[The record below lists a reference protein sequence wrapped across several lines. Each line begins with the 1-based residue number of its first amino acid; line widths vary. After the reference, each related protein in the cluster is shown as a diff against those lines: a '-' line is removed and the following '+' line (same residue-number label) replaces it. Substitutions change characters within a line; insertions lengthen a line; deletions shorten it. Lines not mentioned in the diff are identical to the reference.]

1 MLDLLIQGGMV
12 VDGTGNPG
20 YIADIGIEG
29 DEIVTISP
37 HVDIPAKQTINAEGY
52 VVSPGFIDI
61 HSHSDLTPFFT
72 KYHMDSKVCQGIT
85 LEIIGNCGISCLPVN
100 DSCRA
105 AIKEFNGAGLEL
117 PLGDLVLQDDDVSD
131 YQKHVGQCP
140 HALDLGVLIG
150 HGTLRGNVLG
160 FEMRPPT
167 AEELKKMGDLL
178 EKELKQGAF
187 GMSLGLIYPPSSYG
201 AIDEFVYLAKIL
213 KKHEAILAVHMR
225 SESTKIFEAVKEMLE
240 VTRKSKVHLE
250 ISHLK
255 LIGKPQWGKADQ
267 LLQMITDGQK
277 EGLDITC
284 DQYPYTATSTNLA
297 ALVPGWAQSGGYEKM
312 CARLTDPEPK
322 LVDDINAEMERRG
335 GAEKV
340 LIVSTKGAFPEL
352 DGHNLAEI
360 AQHWKTEPALAAA
373 KLLVATGGGVP
384 CCYFCLDEADMLK
397 IMAQPFISVGTDG
410 YSMPYDDSLFKGN
423 PHPRNFGTFP
433 RFLQT
438 VREHKLLPLEKAVYK
453 ITGLPANVLG
463 IKELGRIQTN
473 YLASITIFDPERI
486 KDQSTYLDSK
496 KIPSGIK
503 DVIIRGTPVIRDGK
517 RNDVK
522 IGKVLL
528 HEQ

>member
-1 MLDLLIQGGMV
+1 MLDLLIQGGTV
-12 VDGTGNPG
+12 VDGSGKPRFKADVG
-20 YIADIGIEG
+20 IQGEKIAAIAPNITE
-29 DEIVTISP
+29 E
-37 HVDIPAKQTINAEGY
+37 AKEVIDASGY

-61 HSHSDLTPFFT
+61 HSHSDLTPFFIHN
-72 KYHMDSKVCQGIT
+72 HMDSKVCQGIT

-100 DSCRA
+100 DSCRDA
-105 AIKEFNGAGLEL
+105 MKEFNGAGLEL
-117 PLGDLVLQDDDVSD
+117 PLGDLVLQDNDVSD
-131 YQKHVGQCP
+131 YQKHVAQCP

-150 HGTLRGNVLG
+150 HGTLRGNVMG
-160 FEMRPPT
+160 FETRPPT
-167 AEELKKMGDLL
+167 ADELKKMGELL
-178 EKELKQGAF
+178 EKELEQGAF

-201 AIDEFVYLAKIL
+201 ALDEFVYLAKIL

-225 SESTKIFEAVKEMLE
+225 SESTKIFEAIKEMLE
-240 VTRKSKVHLE
+240 VARQSKVHLE

-267 LLQMITDGQK
+267 LLQMIKEGKK

-312 CARLTDPEPK
+312 CARLADPESR
-322 LVDDINAEMERRG
+322 LIDDINAEMDRRG

-340 LIVSTKGAFPEL
+340 LIVSTKGVFPEL

-360 AQHWKTEPALAAA
+360 ARHWKTEPALAAS

-384 CCYFCLDEADMLK
+384 CCYFCLDEGDMLK
-397 IMAQPFISVGTDG
+397 IMAQPFISVGSDG
-410 YSMPYDDSLFKGN
+410 YSMPYDNSLFKGN

-438 VREHKLLPLEKAVYK
+438 VREHKLLPLETAIYK
-453 ITGLPANVLG
+453 ITGLPADVLRL
-463 IKELGRIQTN
+463 KELGRIQTDF
-473 YLASITIFDPERI
+473 LASLTIFDPDTIADR
-486 KDQSTYLDSK
+486 STYLDSK
-496 KIPSGIK
+496 KTPAGIK
-503 DVIIRGTPVIRDGK
+503 DVIVRGTPVIRDGK
-517 RNDVK
+517 RNGVK

-528 HEQ
+528 HE

>member
-1 MLDLLIQGGMV
+1 MLDLLVQGGMV
-12 VDGTGNPG
+12 VDGTGNSG
-20 YIADIGIEG
+20 YVADIGIEG
-29 DEIVTISP
+29 EKIVAIAPHLDIS
-37 HVDIPAKQTINAEGY
+37 AKQTINAEGY

-61 HSHSDLTPFFT
+61 HSHSDLTPFFVHH
-72 KYHMDSKVCQGIT
+72 HMDSKVCQGIT

-131 YQKHVGQCP
+131 YQKHVAQCP

-150 HGTLRGNVLG
+150 HGTLRGNVIG

-167 AEELKKMGDLL
+167 AEELKKMGELL
-178 EKELKQGAF
+178 EKELAQGAF

-201 AIDEFVYLAKIL
+201 ALDEFVYLAKIL

-240 VTRKSKVHLE
+240 VARQSKVHLE

-255 LIGKPQWGKADQ
+255 LIGKPQWGKADY
-267 LLQMITDGQK
+267 LLQMIRDGQK

-284 DQYPYTATSTNLA
+284 DQYPYTATATNLA

-312 CARLTDPEPK
+312 CARLADPEPK

-340 LIVSTKGAFPEL
+340 LIVSTKGTYPEL

-360 AQHWKTEPALAAA
+360 AQHWKTEPALATA

-384 CCYFCLDEADMLK
+384 CCYFCLDEGDMLK
-397 IMAQPFISVGTDG
+397 IMAQPFVSVGTDG
-410 YSMPYDDSLFKGN
+410 YSMPYDNSLFEGN

-433 RFLQT
+433 RYLQIT
-438 VREHKLLPLEKAVYK
+438 REYKLLPIETAIYK
-453 ITGLPANVLG
+453 ITGLPADILG
-463 IKELGRIQTN
+463 LEHFGRIMEN
-473 YLASITIFDPERI
+473 NFASITIFDYQKI
-486 KDQSTYLDSK
+486 KDESTYTDSK
-496 KIPSGIK
+496 KRPSGIRT
-503 DVIIRGTPVIRDGK
+503 VIVRGTTVVEDGK
-517 RNDVK
+517 RNSQK
-522 IGKVLL
+522 PGKVLL
-528 HEQ
+528 RN